1 MNLWRIFGRSGIS
14 AACMGAAAWA
24 VYRLLH
30 GMTGHTTI
38 PFLAAV
44 AVGVIVYAVMIV
56 AIRAITLEDMKLIP
70 KGEKV
75 AKLLHIR

>member
-1 MNLWRIFGRSGIS
+1 MGLSAWGTWTVLHNAMRNNHALLLGREVSILVPF
-14 AACMGAAAWA
+14 GAA
-24 VYRLLH
+24 V
-30 GMTGHTTI
+30 
-38 PFLAAV
+38 V
-44 AVGVIVYAVMIV
+44 VGVIVYAVMIV